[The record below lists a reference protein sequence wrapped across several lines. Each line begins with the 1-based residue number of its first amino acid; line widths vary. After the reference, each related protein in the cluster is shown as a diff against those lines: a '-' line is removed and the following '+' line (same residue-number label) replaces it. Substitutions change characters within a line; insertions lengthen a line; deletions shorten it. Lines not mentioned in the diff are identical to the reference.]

1 MPGLKIKL
9 AREGTACCK
18 SDVAFP
24 EAAAARSGCGSIDFM
39 RKSWDIFCSVI
50 DNYGDIGIAWR
61 LARQLVAEHGLTVRL
76 WVDDLEAFHRIW
88 PEIRRD
94 ADIQHACGVEVRAWH
109 GSFLLADP
117 AQVVI
122 EAFGCALPE
131 AYLQAMSTRSPAP
144 AWINLEYL
152 SAESWVVDHHA
163 LPSPHPRLPLTKYF
177 FFPGYLSGTGGIL
190 AERDLASRRERFQ
203 RGETTAF
210 WQQRDIPEPAADELR
225 ISMFAYENPAVAG
238 LLDAWAAGQRAI
250 TCLIPE
256 GRIVPQVVAW
266 SGRPEFKPGDVYER
280 GSLMLRILP
289 FLGQDDYDRLLWA
302 CDINFVR
309 GEDSCVRAQWAA
321 KPMVWQA
328 YPQPDN
334 VHWAKLNALLERHVA
349 GLHAAEAASLGR
361 LWRAWNGIG
370 GHQDMHRI
378 WSEYLPCLEALTRHA
393 AAWSETLAA
402 AGNLADNLV
411 EFVENRI

>member
-1 MPGLKIKL
+1 MPELKNAACL
-9 AREGTACCK
+9 RENGVLQIGCG
-18 SDVAFP
+18 P
-24 EAAAARSGCGSIDFM
+24 LLAAAARSGCGSIDFM

-76 WVDDLEAFHRIW
+76 WVDDLDAFHRIW
-88 PEIRRD
+88 PEIRRN

-109 GSFLLADP
+109 RFFLPADP

-131 AYLQAMSTRSPAP
+131 IYLQAMSTRSPAP

-177 FFPGYLSGTGGIL
+177 FFPGYVSGTGGIL
-190 AERDLASRRERFQ
+190 AERDLAKRRDRFQ
-203 RGETTAF
+203 REDTAAF
-210 WQQRDIPEPAADELR
+210 WLQRNIAEPASDELR
-225 ISMFAYENPAVAG
+225 ISLFAYENPAIAC
-238 LLDAWAAGQRAI
+238 LLDAWATGERAI

-256 GRIVPQVVAW
+256 GRIVPQVAAW
-266 SGRPEFKPGDVYER
+266 SGWPEFKPGDVYER
-280 GSLMLRILP
+280 GSLTLRILP
-289 FLGQDDYDRLLWA
+289 FLDQDDYDRLLWA

-321 KPMVWQA
+321 RPMVWQA

-334 VHWAKLNALLERHVA
+334 VHWAKLSALLEHHVA
-349 GLHAAEAASLGR
+349 GLTAAEALPLGR
-361 LWRAWNGIG
+361 LWRAWNGIDG
-370 GHQDMHRI
+370 PQDMHQI
-378 WSEYLPCLEALTRHA
+378 WTEFLPGLEALARHA
-393 AAWSETLAA
+393 AARSETLAA
-402 AGNLADNLV
+402 AGSLADNLV